1 MTSIKRIYIK
11 FKSKK
16 FKIFL
21 LVMMYTVL
29 FSVIWMLL
37 LFGGAL
43 EKQARF
49 ITDYIES
56 EVAISPTGKPVY
68 ADTVNEIRKAECIRE
83 YNVYCAESVRL
94 QDCDPVIPDLSLYH
108 KMLEEKQE
116 KAEKWGQAF
125 DPENIADASIVET
138 NNSKNLVFFL
148 QKGFVLQ
155 QGRHIQEEDRNA
167 ALISAEFAGKNGLG
181 IGDTFR
187 TMPRKNDRYYGG
199 KLNQELEVIGI
210 YEHGNHTFY
219 GSPGEYYS
227 NCIFTSI
234 GPVSQSYM
242 TAYEKMT
249 VFLKEGADI
258 DDLKGEIAE
267 KSLYLDVNNYSFTSS
282 GEWADLVSGPFES
295 MQDMSRLLLTVMLVS
310 VVIIIMMIGAFY
322 IRENLYEMGILLSLG
337 GHPLSVVLHM
347 VMEECVPLLLGAVF
361 SVLIGIG
368 CVDKAAG
375 LVDQRYIAELDQII
389 EQKNEELSESMYA
402 STDIMA
408 ELRTLGQV
416 MRMET
421 EFTLDYT
428 VTWHE
433 FMIFV
438 VMVMVGLPFCFC
450 VQLYCMV
457 KCLSIRQILL

>member
-1 MTSIKRIYIK
+1 M
-11 FKSKK
+11 
-16 FKIFL
+16 
-21 LVMMYTVL
+21 
-29 FSVIWMLL
+29 
-37 LFGGAL
+37 
-43 EKQARF
+43 
-49 ITDYIES
+49 
-56 EVAISPTGKPVY
+56 
-68 ADTVNEIRKAECIRE
+68 
-83 YNVYCAESVRL
+83 
-94 QDCDPVIPDLSLYH
+94 
-108 KMLEEKQE
+108 
-116 KAEKWGQAF
+116 
-125 DPENIADASIVET
+125 
-138 NNSKNLVFFL
+138 
-148 QKGFVLQ
+148 
-155 QGRHIQEEDRNA
+155 
-167 ALISAEFAGKNGLG
+167 
-181 IGDTFR
+181 
-187 TMPRKNDRYYGG
+187 
-199 KLNQELEVIGI
+199 
-210 YEHGNHTFY
+210 
-219 GSPGEYYS
+219 
-227 NCIFTSI
+227 
-234 GPVSQSYM
+234 
-242 TAYEKMT
+242 
-249 VFLKEGADI
+249 
-258 DDLKGEIAE
+258 
-267 KSLYLDVNNYSFTSS
+267 
-282 GEWADLVSGPFES
+282 SGPFES

-337 GHPLSVVLHM
+337 GHPLSVVLHI

-433 FMIFV
+433 FIIFA

-450 VQLYCMV
+450 VQLYCMI